1 LKRKTPL
8 GEGTRAAPDDNGE
21 RVKNVPDG
29 AAPSKSGARL
39 TTTIDLPAEI
49 TVTAAPPDVI
59 SQKTI
64 LQVTGIPPRAFL
76 QIVRAPGFP
85 VEVMRVGKLRLV
97 ERAPFLAWLRSQKGS
112 DASALAANDAPA
124 AVEEETVDDVLASL
138 GCERAPR
145 RAGGKR

>member
-1 LKRKTPL
+1 
-8 GEGTRAAPDDNGE
+8 
-21 RVKNVPDG
+21 VKSLRDG
-29 AAPSKSGARL
+29 APPSKAGARL
-39 TTTIDLPAEI
+39 TTTFDLPAEI

-97 ERAPFLAWLRSQKGS
+97 ERVPFLAWLRSQKGS

-124 AVEEETVDDVLASL
+124 AVEETVDDVLAAL